1 MAMKEHVVFE
11 ELLPLYAAGGLSAAQ
26 KLEVENHLKSCEECR
41 SDLNMWMAVSGEIQ
55 SANQD
60 LTASPAWASEALDR
74 VHTPNRLI
82 RAVNQ
87 AWQLLRAQT
96 FLVQSEMWP
105 VSAIIMVMGIAV
117 ALIAKRIGV
126 LYFLSP
132 LVAAS
137 TLAAL
142 YGPDHDPAIELS
154 RSTITSPWKIL
165 FARMSIVSCYN
176 LVLSFAAS
184 LVLLFIAPPGMLGT
198 IILGWFCPFAFLSA
212 LALLLSIWLGT
223 TSAIAISYSLWLTQ
237 YIPFKAV
244 ASWAN
249 SEAWTSFLTVYKDF
263 WQNPQLLVGLSI
275 IIVVIALVSVNKPL
289 LNMSPSNN

>member
-1 MAMKEHVVFE
+1 MKEHVVFE
-11 ELLPLYAAGGLSAAQ
+11 ELLPLYAAGGLSADQ
-26 KLEVENHLKSCEECR
+26 RTEVENHLVTCEECR
-41 SDLNMWMAVSGEIQ
+41 SDLVMWKTVSSEIQ
-55 SANQD
+55 TANQS
-60 LTASPAWASEALDR
+60 LTASPEWVNAALNR
-74 VHTPNRLI
+74 VHSPNRLSKAI
-82 RAVNQ
+82 RQ
-87 AWQLLRAQT
+87 AWQLLRAQA

-154 RSTITSPWKIL
+154 SSTITSPWKIL
-165 FARMSIVSCYN
+165 FARMSIVSIYN
-176 LVLSFAAS
+176 LLLSFAAS
-184 LVLLFIAPPGMLGT
+184 LVLLFIAPANMLGS

-223 TSAIAISYSLWLTQ
+223 SSAIAISYGLWLAQ

-244 ASWAN
+244 TTWAN
-249 SEAWTSFLTVYKDF
+249 SEAWNSFLTAYKNF
-263 WQNPQLLVGLSI
+263 WQNPLLLVGLSI

>member
-1 MAMKEHVVFE
+1 MKEHVVFE

-26 KLEVENHLKSCEECR
+26 MLEVENHLKTCDECQ
-41 SDLNMWMAVSGEIQ
+41 SDLNMWKAVSGEIQ
-55 SANQD
+55 TTNQD
-60 LTASPAWASEALDR
+60 LAASPAWADKALDR
-74 VHTPNRLI
+74 VHAPNHLTRAI
-82 RAVNQ
+82 RQ
-87 AWQLLRAQT
+87 AWQLIRAQA

-117 ALIAKRIGV
+117 SLIAKRIGV

-137 TLAAL
+137 TLATL

-176 LVLSFAAS
+176 LALSFLAS
-184 LVLLFIAPPGMLGT
+184 LVLLLIAPPGMLGS

-244 ASWAN
+244 GAWTN
-249 SEAWTSFLTVYKDF
+249 SEAWTSFLIVYKDF
-263 WQNPQLLVGLSI
+263 WQNPLLLVGLSI
-275 IIVVIALVSVNKPL
+275 IIMVIALVSVNKPL